1 MQINLT
7 ELFSQTV
14 KDVTIRR
21 TLEMDQLEFGGEIFE
36 ISEPI
41 KIEFEVTQL
50 GEGEYLTQGKVEAAL
65 VMYCNRCMNE
75 VISRIEGRF
84 TKELNEN
91 IDDPENDEMKDYYK
105 NSILNVKKLALDEI
119 YMNVP
124 MKVLCN
130 ESCQG
135 ICKVC
140 GADLNQEACN
150 CEDDNVDPRL
160 AGLKDL
166 FNERFK
172 EV

>member
-1 MQINLT
+1 MHINLT

-14 KDVTIRR
+14 EDVTIRR
-21 TLEMDQLEFGGEIFE
+21 TLEMDRLEFGGESFE
-36 ISEPI
+36 LNKPI
-41 KIEFEVTQL
+41 NIEFEVTQL
-50 GEGEYLTQGKVEAAL
+50 GEGEYLTQGKVEAEL

-75 VISRIEGRF
+75 VISIVEGQF
-84 TKELNEN
+84 TKELNEHV
-91 IDDPENDEMKDYYK
+91 DDPENDDMKDYYK
-105 NSILNVKKLALDEI
+105 NSVLNVEKMALDEI

-124 MKVLCN
+124 MKVLCK

-140 GADLNQEACN
+140 GANLNQETCN

>member
-1 MQINLT
+1 MHINLT

-21 TLEMDQLEFGGEIFE
+21 TLDMDQLEFGGELFK
-36 ISEPI
+36 ISKPI
-41 KIEFEVTQL
+41 NIEFEVTQL
-50 GEGEYLTQGKVEAAL
+50 GEGEYLTQGKVEAEL

-75 VISRIEGRF
+75 VISTVEGPF
-84 TKELNEN
+84 TKELNEH
-91 IDDPENDEMKDYYK
+91 IDDPESDDMMDYYK
-105 NSILNVKKLALDEI
+105 NSVLNVEKLALDEI

-130 ESCQG
+130 ELCQG

-140 GADLNQEACN
+140 GANLNQETCN